1 MHDLH
6 AADQILK
13 LVLTQA
19 NAHGLLKVKGIV
31 VELGS
36 MVEHG
41 EEINPDNLIF
51 NLKLL
56 AKNTP
61 AEAMTITI
69 NKVQGHNWKLV
80 EIEGD
85 NN

>member
-13 LVLTQA
+13 LVLEKA
-19 NAHGLLKVKGIV
+19 NENKLLTVKKIV
-31 VELGS
+31 IELGS
-36 MVEHG
+36 VVEHG
-41 EEINPDNLIF
+41 ADINADNLAF

-61 AEAMTITI
+61 ARGAEVII
-69 NKVQGHNWKLV
+69 KKVGSDTWKLV
-80 EIEGD
+80 EIEGE
-85 NN
+85 

>member
-13 LVLTQA
+13 LVLDKVIE
-19 NAHGLLKVKGIV
+19 NKLLKVTNIV
-31 VELGS
+31 IELGTII
-36 MVEHG
+36 EHG
-41 EEINPDNLIF
+41 QDINADNLAF

-61 AEAMTITI
+61 ARGAKVVV
-69 NKVQGHNWKLV
+69 NKVKGKSWKLV
-80 EIEGD
+80 EIEGE
-85 NN
+85 

>member
-13 LVLTQA
+13 LVLA
-19 NAHGLLKVKGIV
+19 KAIENKLLKVKKIV
-31 VELGS
+31 IELGS

-41 EEINPDNLIF
+41 QDIDPDNLAF
-51 NLKLL
+51 NIKLL
-56 AKNTP
+56 ARSTP
-61 AEAMTITI
+61 ARDLEVITK
-69 NKVQGHNWKLV
+69 KVKGFGWKLV

-85 NN
+85 

>member
-13 LVLTQA
+13 LALDQA
-19 NAHGLLKVKGIV
+19 NENNILQVKRIV
-31 VELGS
+31 IELGS
-36 MVEHG
+36 ILEHG
-41 EEINPDNLIF
+41 EEINPDNLEF

-61 AEAMTITI
+61 ADKAEIVI
-69 NKVQGHNWKLV
+69 KKIKGFNWRLV

-85 NN
+85 

>member
-13 LVLTQA
+13 LALDKA
-19 NAHGLLKVKGIV
+19 NEHNLLRIKKIEI
-31 VELGS
+31 ELGS
-36 MVEHG
+36 IVEHG
-41 EEINPDNLIF
+41 EEINPDNLRF
-51 NLKLL
+51 NLRLL

-61 AEAMTITI
+61 ADKAEIVIKTV
-69 NKVQGHNWKLV
+69 KGFNWRLV

-85 NN
+85 

>member
-13 LVLTQA
+13 LVLDKVLE
-19 NAHGLLKVKGIV
+19 NELLKVKKIV
-31 VELGS
+31 IELGS
-36 MVEHG
+36 IIEHG
-41 EEINPDNLIF
+41 QDINPDNLAF
-51 NLKLL
+51 NIKLL

-61 AEAMTITI
+61 ARKA
-69 NKVQGHNWKLV
+69 KVVVRKTKAKGWKLV

-85 NN
+85 

>member
-13 LVLTQA
+13 LVLEKA
-19 NAHGLLKVKGIV
+19 NENKLSKVTKIII
-31 VELGS
+31 ELGS

-41 EEINPDNLIF
+41 EEINADNLAF

-61 AEAMTITI
+61 AEGAKIEI
-69 NKVQGHNWKLV
+69 KKVQGQSWKLV

-85 NN
+85 

>member
-13 LVLTQA
+13 LALDQA
-19 NAHGLLKVKGIV
+19 NENKLLKVTKIV
-31 VELGS
+31 IELGS
-36 MVEHG
+36 MIEHG
-41 EEINPDNLIF
+41 EDINADNLAF

-61 AEAMTITI
+61 ARGA
-69 NKVQGHNWKLV
+69 KVVIKKVKGNGWKLV

-85 NN
+85 

>member
-13 LVLTQA
+13 LVLA
-19 NAHGLLKVKGIV
+19 KAIENKLLKVKKIV
-31 VELGS
+31 IELGS

-41 EEINPDNLIF
+41 DEINADNLAF
-51 NLKLL
+51 NIKLL
-56 AKNTP
+56 ARSTP
-61 AEAMTITI
+61 ARDL
-69 NKVQGHNWKLV
+69 KVIIKKVKGFGWQLV

-85 NN
+85 

>member
-13 LVLTQA
+13 LVLDKA
-19 NAHGLLKVKGIV
+19 NENKMMKVKKILL
-31 VELGS
+31 ELGS
-36 MVEHG
+36 VVEHG
-41 EEINPDNLIF
+41 EEINAENLVF

-61 AEAMTITI
+61 ARDLEVEIK
-69 NKVQGHNWKLV
+69 KVKGDTWKLV

-85 NN
+85 

>member
-6 AADQILK
+6 AADIILK
-13 LVLTQA
+13 VVLEKA
-19 NAHGLLKVKGIV
+19 EESKLLKVKKIV
-31 VELGS
+31 IELGS
-36 MVEHG
+36 VVEHG
-41 EEINPDNLIF
+41 EEINAENLIF

-61 AEAMTITI
+61 AKGAEVVVKKT
-69 NKVQGHNWKLV
+69 KGDSWKLV

-85 NN
+85 

>member
-13 LVLTQA
+13 LALDKA
-19 NAHGLLKVKGIV
+19 NEHNLLRIKKIEI
-31 VELGS
+31 ELGS
-36 MVEHG
+36 IVEHG
-41 EEINPDNLIF
+41 EEINPDNLKF
-51 NLKLL
+51 NLRLL

-61 AEAMTITI
+61 ADKAEIVIKTV
-69 NKVQGHNWKLV
+69 KGFNWRLV

-85 NN
+85 

>member
-13 LVLTQA
+13 LVLDKA
-19 NAHGLLKVKGIV
+19 LENKLLKVNKIV
-31 VELGS
+31 IELGS
-36 MVEHG
+36 LVEHG
-41 EEINPDNLIF
+41 EEINADNLAF
-51 NLKLL
+51 NIKLL

-61 AEAMTITI
+61 ARGAEVVVK
-69 NKVQGHNWKLV
+69 KVKGSNWRLV

-85 NN
+85 

>member
-6 AADQILK
+6 GADQILK
-13 LVLTQA
+13 LALDQA
-19 NAHGLLKVKGIV
+19 NENKLLKVTKIV
-31 VELGS
+31 IELGS
-36 MVEHG
+36 MIEHG
-41 EEINPDNLIF
+41 EDINADNLAF

-61 AEAMTITI
+61 ARGA
-69 NKVQGHNWKLV
+69 KVVIKKVKGNGWKLV

-85 NN
+85 

>member
-13 LVLTQA
+13 VVLEKA
-19 NAHGLLKVKGIV
+19 NDNKLISVKKILI
-31 VELGS
+31 ELGS
-36 MVEHG
+36 IVEHG
-41 EEINPDNLIF
+41 EEINAENLVF

-61 AEAMTITI
+61 AKNA
-69 NKVQGHNWKLV
+69 KVTVKKTTGESWKLV

-85 NN
+85 

>member
-13 LVLTQA
+13 LALEKA
-19 NAHGLLKVKGIV
+19 NANKLLKVTKIII
-31 VELGS
+31 ELGS

-41 EEINPDNLIF
+41 EEINADNLAF

-61 AEAMTITI
+61 ARGVEVVIK
-69 NKVQGHNWKLV
+69 KVTSNTWKLV
-80 EIEGD
+80 EIEGE
-85 NN
+85 

>member
-13 LVLTQA
+13 LVLEKA
-19 NAHGLLKVKGIV
+19 IENKLLQVKKIV
-31 VELGS
+31 IELGS

-41 EEINPDNLIF
+41 QDLNADNLAF
-51 NLKLL
+51 NIKLL
-56 AKNTP
+56 AQSTLAKGT
-61 AEAMTITI
+61 EVII
-69 NKVQGHNWKLV
+69 KKVEGNSWKLV

-85 NN
+85 

>member
-13 LVLTQA
+13 LVLENA
-19 NAHGLLKVKGIV
+19 NKNELSKVTKIII
-31 VELGS
+31 ELGS

-41 EEINPDNLIF
+41 EEINASNLAF

-61 AEAMTITI
+61 AEGAKIEI
-69 NKVQGHNWKLV
+69 KKVKSQSWKLV

-85 NN
+85 

>member
-13 LVLTQA
+13 LALDKA
-19 NAHGLLKVKGIV
+19 NENKLLKVKRIV
-31 VELGS
+31 IELGS

-41 EEINPDNLIF
+41 QDINADNLAF
-51 NLKLL
+51 NIKLL
-56 AKNTP
+56 AQSTL
-61 AEAMTITI
+61 ARGA
-69 NKVQGHNWKLV
+69 KVVIKKVKGSSWKLV

-85 NN
+85 

>member
-13 LVLTQA
+13 LVLAQA
-19 NAHGLLKVKGIV
+19 NDHGLLRVKSIV

-36 MVEHG
+36 MIEHG
-41 EEINPDNLIF
+41 EEINPDNLTF

-61 AEAMTITI
+61 AEAMAVTI
-69 NKVQGHNWKLV
+69 NKVQGGNWKLV